1 VPSSANDSESRQRSI
16 WLILGGAIGIGG
28 SLIAAAVVAGL
39 AVLAY
44 FQGGEAAALG
54 PGIQAISLVAA
65 GVLGLPLLYW
75 AAHGS
80 NRPARRIHWA
90 VGPLAGMMFFGG
102 LALGGFAFSRG
113 TAQWV
118 LGPVA
123 HLMAAGGPVVF
134 TAFLAL
140 RQGPILSNRRGWGHF
155 LGGLWAAP
163 PIALILE
170 LLALIP
176 AAVLV
181 FLGLAAS
188 ERGLS
193 VLQAMAAADLTSDS
207 DFNQL
212 LSGLLSEPVVLG
224 VAIAF
229 LAAVVPLIEESVKS
243 VSIWPVIQRR
253 PSVGQAFL
261 GGVLAG
267 SGYALFESLL
277 LAQPGADW
285 VSSMVA
291 RAGTPLIHAFG
302 TGLVSW
308 GLIEAIVNRR
318 PLRLLALYLTAVGF
332 HGIWNF
338 TALAV
343 ALSGFS
349 LEVGAGVISPAGAGL
364 VALAGLLVLLSLSA
378 VALVGIVA
386 LPRWLARR

>member
-1 VPSSANDSESRQRSI
+1 VPSSVNDPESRQRSI

-212 LSGLLSEPVVLG
+212 LGGLLSEPVVLG

>member
-1 VPSSANDSESRQRSI
+1 VNDSESRQRSI

-181 FLGLAAS
+181 FLGLAVS

-212 LSGLLSEPVVLG
+212 LGGLISEPVVLG

-277 LAQPGADW
+277 LAQPGANW

-318 PLRLLALYLTAVGF
+318 PLRLLALFLMAVGF

-338 TALAV
+338 TALLV

-349 LEVGAGVISPAGAGL
+349 MEIGAGVISPEGAKL
-364 VALAGLLVLLSLSA
+364 VALSGLLVLLSLSA
-378 VALVGIVA
+378 VALVGLVG
-386 LPRWLARR
+386 LPRWLAKR

>member
-1 VPSSANDSESRQRSI
+1 MNDSESRQRSI

-134 TAFLAL
+134 TASLAL

-181 FLGLAAS
+181 FLGLAVS

-212 LSGLLSEPVVLG
+212 LGGLISEPVVLG

-318 PLRLLALYLTAVGF
+318 PLRLLALFLMAVGF

-338 TALAV
+338 TALLV

-349 LEVGAGVISPAGAGL
+349 LEIGAGVISPEGAKL
-364 VALAGLLVLLSLSA
+364 VALSGLLVLLSLSA
-378 VALVGIVA
+378 VALVGLVG
-386 LPRWLARR
+386 LPRWLAKR

>member
-1 VPSSANDSESRQRSI
+1 MNDSESRQRSI

-28 SLIAAAVVAGL
+28 SLIAAAVVAGF

-75 AAHGS
+75 AARGS
-80 NRPARRIHWA
+80 NRPTRRIHWA

-140 RQGPILSNRRGWGHF
+140 RQGPILSNRRGCGHF

-212 LSGLLSEPVVLG
+212 LGGLISEPVVLG

-277 LAQPGADW
+277 LAQPGANW

-318 PLRLLALYLTAVGF
+318 PLRLLALFLMAVGF

-338 TALAV
+338 TALLV

-349 LEVGAGVISPAGAGL
+349 MEIGAGVISPEGAKL
-364 VALAGLLVLLSLSA
+364 VALSGLLVLLSLSA
-378 VALVGIVA
+378 VALVGLVG
-386 LPRWLARR
+386 LPRWLAKR

>member
-1 VPSSANDSESRQRSI
+1 
-16 WLILGGAIGIGG
+16 
-28 SLIAAAVVAGL
+28 
-39 AVLAY
+39 
-44 FQGGEAAALG
+44 
-54 PGIQAISLVAA
+54 
-65 GVLGLPLLYW
+65 
-75 AAHGS
+75 
-80 NRPARRIHWA
+80 
-90 VGPLAGMMFFGG
+90 
-102 LALGGFAFSRG
+102 
-113 TAQWV
+113 
-118 LGPVA
+118 
-123 HLMAAGGPVVF
+123 
-134 TAFLAL
+134 
-140 RQGPILSNRRGWGHF
+140 
-155 LGGLWAAP
+155 
-163 PIALILE
+163 LE

-181 FLGLAAS
+181 FLGLAVS

-193 VLQAMAAADLTSDS
+193 VLQAMAGADLTSDA
-207 DFNQL
+207 DLDRL
-212 LSGLLSEPVVLG
+212 LSSLITQPVVVG
-224 VAIAF
+224 VAIGF
-229 LAAVVPLIEESVKS
+229 LAAIVPLIEEAIKS
-243 VSIWPVIQRR
+243 VSIWPVLARR
-253 PSVGQAFL
+253 PSVGEGFL

-277 LAQPGADW
+277 LAQPGEDW

>member
-1 VPSSANDSESRQRSI
+1 VPCSANDSESRQRSI

-28 SLIAAAVVAGL
+28 SLVAAAVVAGL

-212 LSGLLSEPVVLG
+212 LGGLLSEPVVLG

>member
-1 VPSSANDSESRQRSI
+1 VISSPNDPETHPRSI
-16 WLILGGAIGIGG
+16 WLILGGAAGIGG
-28 SLIAAAVVAGL
+28 SLIAAAVVAGFAL
-39 AVLAY
+39 LAY
-44 FQGGEAAALG
+44 SQGGAAAALG

-65 GVLGLPLLYW
+65 GGLGLPLLYW
-75 AAHGS
+75 AARGS

-90 VGPLAGMMFFGG
+90 VGLLAGMMFFGG
-102 LALGGFAFSRG
+102 LALGSFAFSSG

-118 LGPVA
+118 LGSVA

-140 RQGPILSNRRGWGHF
+140 RQTPILSNRRGWGHF

-181 FLGLAAS
+181 FLGLAVS

-193 VLQAMAAADLTSDS
+193 VLQAMAAADLTSDA

-212 LSGLLSEPVVLG
+212 LSSLISEPIVVG

-229 LAAVVPLIEESVKS
+229 LAAVVPLIEESIKS
-243 VSIWPVIQRR
+243 VSIWPVLARR
-253 PSVGQAFL
+253 PSVGEGFL

-277 LAQPGADW
+277 LAQPGEDW

-302 TGLVSW
+302 TGLVGW

-318 PLRLLALYLTAVGF
+318 PIRLLALYLTAVGL
-332 HGIWNF
+332 HGMWNF

-343 ALSGFS
+343 GLSGFS
-349 LEVGAGVISPAGAGL
+349 SEVGAGVISPAGAGL
-364 VALAGLLVLLSLSA
+364 VAFSGLLVLVSLSA
-378 VALVGIVA
+378 VALVGLIG
-386 LPRWLARR
+386 LPRWLAKR

>member
-28 SLIAAAVVAGL
+28 SLIAAAVVAAL

-75 AAHGS
+75 AARGS

-212 LSGLLSEPVVLG
+212 LGGLLSEPVVLG

>member
-1 VPSSANDSESRQRSI
+1 MPSSANDSESRQRSI

-75 AAHGS
+75 AARGS

-90 VGPLAGMMFFGG
+90 VGLLAGMMFFGG

-134 TAFLAL
+134 TASLAL

-181 FLGLAAS
+181 FLGLAVS

-212 LSGLLSEPVVLG
+212 LGGLISEPVVLG

-277 LAQPGADW
+277 LAQPGANW

-318 PLRLLALYLTAVGF
+318 PLRLLALFLMAVGF

-338 TALAV
+338 TALLV

-349 LEVGAGVISPAGAGL
+349 MEIGAGVISPEGAKL
-364 VALAGLLVLLSLSA
+364 VALSGLLVLLSLSA
-378 VALVGIVA
+378 VALVGLVG
-386 LPRWLARR
+386 LPRWLAKR